1 MALSYCLPS
10 RAQGGL
16 IRTLLDTNGAEGN
29 AIATAKL
36 NKKIKKDVN
45 HVSLTKR
52 EVAMA
57 ESILDP
63 ASLNVSFDMIGG
75 LDHIV
80 EEIKV
85 SVPSSF
91 AIYIYVY

>member
-1 MALSYCLPS
+1 MTANEKLS
-10 RAQGGL
+10 
-16 IRTLLDTNGAEGN
+16 
-29 AIATAKL
+29 
-36 NKKIKKDVN
+36 KKVKKDLS

-63 ASLNVSFDMIGG
+63 ASLNVTFDMIGG
-75 LDHIV
+75 LDHII

-85 SVPSSF
+85 SVPSSS
-91 AIYIYVY
+91 II

>member
-1 MALSYCLPS
+1 MTIPYCLLS

-16 IRTLLDTNGAEGN
+16 LSTLFDANSAEEN
-29 AIATAKL
+29 ARANEKL
-36 NKKIKKDVN
+36 SKKVKKDVS

-63 ASLNVSFDMIGG
+63 ASLNVTFDMIGG
-75 LDHIV
+75 LDHII

-85 SVPSSF
+85 SVPSSSV
-91 AIYIYVY
+91 I